1 LWFVFW
7 AKWRF
12 LGANEATRAFADTYK
27 QTLQDDDQEFSYL
40 VNQSESND
48 VLGGR
53 NILTEYEEERDEDDE
68 QEEETISREELIRQ
82 VRKRKEEAVCYLF
95 LLIFTLLNIRAMAGG
110 GRSDGSNRR
119 FLA

>member
-7 AKWRF
+7 TKWRF

-53 NILTEYEEERDEDDE
+53 NILTECEEEQDEDDE
-68 QEEETISREELIRQ
+68 QEEETISREELVRQ
-82 VRKRKEEAVCYLF
+82 VRKRKEEAVCHLF
-95 LLIFTLLNIRAMAGG
+95 LTTFTL
-110 GRSDGSNRR
+110 S
-119 FLA
+119 